1 MDFLTQ
7 FKKNAQNQQYI
18 MASSMQ
24 KLPIKQF
31 RACKNSK
38 LCKNKYTKVKFWNM
52 PSKAVHKSN

>member
-38 LCKNKYTKVKFWNM
+38 LCKNKYTKVKF
-52 PSKAVHKSN
+52 